1 MEVGRLM
8 LAAVFVVAGVLH
20 FLLTPVYLRIMPGYL
35 PSPRLLVL
43 LSGFLE
49 ILGGV
54 GLVFPGSTAVRQT
67 AAWGLIA
74 LLFAVMPANVQM
86 ALDHARWSAIPEW
99 LLWLRI
105 PMQLPLIWWAWLY
118 TRTA

>member
-1 MEVGRLM
+1 MTAARMV
-8 LAAVFVVAGVLH
+8 LAALFVVAGVLH
-20 FLLTPVYLRIMPGYL
+20 FLFTPVYLRIMPGYL
-35 PSPRLLVL
+35 PSPRTLVL
-43 LSGFLE
+43 ASGFFE

-54 GLVFPGSTAVRQT
+54 GLVFPGVPAVRQA

-74 LLFAVMPANVQM
+74 LLLAVTPANVQM

-105 PMQLPLIWWAWLY
+105 PLQLPLIWWAWLY
-118 TRTA
+118 TRG